1 MQKDRSFWPEW
12 AHFLQQSGLTEL
24 VAALLEAAG
33 PLSIVV
39 VQALY
44 AARPFVGWGSS
55 ADRLEALASLF
66 EDQEESRSF
75 AAFIREESSG

>member
-12 AHFLQQSGLTEL
+12 AHFLNQWGLAEL

-33 PLSIVV
+33 PLNVFIA
-39 VQALY
+39 QAVFSGSPFLTPMVSK
-44 AARPFVGWGSS
+44 AR
-55 ADRLEALASLF
+55 LMALAGLF